1 MISEAGFE
9 QAFETGMARKLGLL
23 APREGDA
30 QFIAK
35 TLQHMIDG
43 NADFTVFF
51 SSLADLASQPA
62 PANAWQQAWQARLA
76 QDQADPQTRLA
87 TMRAAN
93 PIFIPRNHR
102 IEQAIAAANTGDFG
116 PFHRLVKVLAKPF
129 DEQPENASFAA
140 PPEAQEE
147 VHQTF
152 CGT

>member
-1 MISEAGFE
+1 
-9 QAFETGMARKLGLL
+9 
-23 APREGDA
+23 
-30 QFIAK
+30 
-35 TLQHMIDG
+35 
-43 NADFTVFF
+43 
-51 SSLADLASQPA
+51 
-62 PANAWQQAWQARLA
+62 
-76 QDQADPQTRLA
+76 
-87 TMRAAN
+87 MRAAN

-102 IEQAIAAANTGDFG
+102 IEQAIAAANTGDFE

>member
-1 MISEAGFE
+1 MKHDIRWK
-9 QAFETGMARKLGLL
+9 QAEDT
-23 APREGDA
+23 
-30 QFIAK
+30 QFIAQ
-35 TLQHMIDG
+35 TLQHMMDG

-51 SSLADLASQPA
+51 SSLADIVGGPA
-62 PANAWQQAWQARLA
+62 PANGWQQTWQARLA

-93 PIFIPRNHR
+93 PIYIPRNHR
-102 IEQAIAAANTGDFG
+102 IEQAIAAANTGDLE

-129 DEQPENASFAA
+129 DEQPENAAYA
-140 PPEAQEE
+140 NPPATAEE